1 MDRNLRGKTMEN
13 MNLEQVIAS
22 LVGVTLAEDQVRS
35 IVGAPSI
42 EESETCSCGDR
53 LEECKDSYVHMTSGV

>member
-1 MDRNLRGKTMEN
+1 MEN

-22 LVGVTLAEDQVRS
+22 LVGVTLSEDHVRS

-42 EESETCSCGDR
+42 EESETCLCGDK
-53 LEECKDSYVHMTSGV
+53 LEECKDSYEHMTHGV

>member
-1 MDRNLRGKTMEN
+1 
-13 MNLEQVIAS
+13 
-22 LVGVTLAEDQVRS
+22 VTLSEDHVRS

-42 EESETCSCGDR
+42 EESETCSCGDK